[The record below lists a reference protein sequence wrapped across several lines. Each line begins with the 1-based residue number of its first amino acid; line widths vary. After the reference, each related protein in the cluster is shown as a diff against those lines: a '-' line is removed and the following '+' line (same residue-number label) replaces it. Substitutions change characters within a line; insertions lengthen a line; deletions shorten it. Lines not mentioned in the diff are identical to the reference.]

1 MFLVILICASLSD
14 NNGGAILP
22 LFFYL
27 SPSPLFITM
36 ENAILNALFNLSR
49 LNNKCYDHWII
60 QLYELNGERI
70 HEEWNAETLKLM
82 EDDVMAMSILHT
94 I

>member
-1 MFLVILICASLSD
+1 MSPVILICASLPD

-22 LFFYL
+22 LFSHL
-27 SPSPLFITM
+27 SPHHSTTM
-36 ENAILNALFNLSR
+36 EDAILTTLFNLSR
-49 LNNKCYDHWII
+49 LNNKLYDHWII

-82 EDDVMAMSILHT
+82 ENDVMAMSILHT